1 MINTVKGEEIMK
13 KLLIA
18 LMAISLIFGLASCK
32 STKQEDASETP
43 VEQPQEPTDETVED
57 TTDESTDETDS
68 FAEKNAKLMEQLSGS
83 RDGAIKAGAD
93 KYYADQLSAL
103 DEQLKSLKDKVAEVL
118 LTEHSHDGAPI
129 ALGSSSELFRS
140 DWCSPCCSLH
150 LISEIWVSASM
161 LIPSIC

>member
-68 FAEKNAKLMEQLSGS
+68 FAEKNASGTQNRFHKDQKGCASSGNLVHGRKECTHQGKTGLWEYHLS
-83 RDGAIKAGAD
+83 
-93 KYYADQLSAL
+93 
-103 DEQLKSLKDKVAEVL
+103 V
-118 LTEHSHDGAPI
+118 
-129 ALGSSSELFRS
+129 
-140 DWCSPCCSLH
+140 
-150 LISEIWVSASM
+150 
-161 LIPSIC
+161 